1 MYFPNKKKDK
11 EGEEKKKNKVHK
23 EEEWTSLSCE
33 WDSDASFTLM
43 MMMARP
49 SKCFTTLLSTIKEAP
64 LLFSPCCLVV
74 KASTRVS
81 NDNDSDNDDELS
93 YDDLVQILHEVD
105 DYIHKEKK
113 RSLRP

>member
-1 MYFPNKKKDK
+1 
-11 EGEEKKKNKVHK
+11 
-23 EEEWTSLSCE
+23 
-33 WDSDASFTLM
+33 
-43 MMMARP
+43 
-49 SKCFTTLLSTIKEAP
+49 
-64 LLFSPCCLVV
+64 VV